1 MKWNVLYAQT
11 RVISD
16 PPALVVSQCADR
28 AFSNYIYADFTTAHT
43 VVLFF
48 VPEIGFCL
56 YFCSYLGCICLCK

>member
-16 PPALVVSQCADR
+16 PPVLVPYLCVAH
-28 AFSNYIYADFTTAHT
+28 AFSTSICVDFTTVRT
-43 VVLFF
+43 VAQFF

-56 YFCSYLGCICLCK
+56 YFWSYLGCICLSK